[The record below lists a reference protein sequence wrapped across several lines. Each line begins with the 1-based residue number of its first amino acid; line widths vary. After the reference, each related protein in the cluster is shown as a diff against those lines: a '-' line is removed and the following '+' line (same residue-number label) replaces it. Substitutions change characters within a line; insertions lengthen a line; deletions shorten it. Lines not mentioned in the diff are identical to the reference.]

1 MPVLLCAGKYDG
13 IAPMANMRAMADRI
27 PASELRAYEGG
38 HLFLIQDRAAYAEIR
53 RVAQELNE
61 RNFWSSVGTN

>member
-1 MPVLLCAGKYDG
+1 VLLCAGKYDG

-38 HLFLIQDRAAYAEIR
+38 HLFLIQDRSAYAQVVEW
-53 RVAQELNE
+53 L
-61 RNFWSSVGTN
+61 RN